1 MKVISIKG
9 LVPGSGKT
17 TTLVRTFA
25 NSKLKNKIILT
36 PSNKA
41 RQVCI
46 QKLIENGYS
55 EIKAKASVATLKSFK
70 RNFMQHQV
78 VTKYFDMEDLEWKE
92 EYSEKR
98 YITTATKDHT
108 KKGTKVW
115 NIFVDEAA
123 MISAKEFEDLTDH
136 FRVQNLIIDG
146 DANQFAPIANHQ
158 VLKDGDN
165 NVILEWNDEGE
176 IFKPENTDKQ
186 YLLTKSMRSR
196 DEYLDEVIN
205 LVKEGDIGRVFDFF
219 ARFDNSDIYDE
230 ETKNIKLSP
239 EDYYICYTNKM
250 CKKINDSMKE
260 VSKWIVFENDRKM
273 NTYKGEIILKSQL
286 DQLEVKYQEIFKD
299 VEGFENW
306 KKYHLK
312 PAHAITCHKLQGTT
326 IDHGDIYINVA
337 DCLLA
342 LKDIADVETRKET
355 LQKFLYIAISR
366 ATNLKQVHLLGS
378 ATEHITELVNGMI
391 SFEMSKDRPEYQPN
405 EYVLNVQQALEDIRI
420 RNGSIIEFDPELS
433 INIQIGEMQLD
444 DIDGE
449 EWSADDPELINDIL
463 SHLDY
468 TNSELKEQNPEEYR
482 QRISKAKTKYT
493 NEYLLSLSHEE
504 LYSKTRNA
512 AIRKR
517 WNELQAQKKF
527 EEEAHE
533 KNIKDIQKYKATV
546 DAKNQTIHKIRNIS
560 KLKQ

>member
-1 MKVISIKG
+1 MKLISIKG

-17 TTLVRTFA
+17 TTLVKTFTKA
-25 NSKLKNKIILT
+25 NFKNKIILT

-55 EIKAKASVATLKSFK
+55 EIKAKTSVATLKAFK
-70 RNFMQHQV
+70 RNFLQHQV

-123 MISAKEFEDLTDH
+123 MISTKEFEDLIEH
-136 FRVQNLIIDG
+136 FNIQNLVIDG

-158 VLKDGDN
+158 VLKDGN
-165 NVILEWNDEGE
+165 NDVVIEWHDEGK
-176 IFKPENTDKQ
+176 IFKPENINKQ
-186 YLLTKSMRSR
+186 YLLNKSMRSR
-196 DEYLDEVIN
+196 DPYLDEVVK
-205 LVKEGDIGRVFDFF
+205 LVKEGNIGRVFDFF
-219 ARFDNSDIYDE
+219 SRFDNSCIWDE
-230 ETKNIKLSP
+230 ESKNVRLSP

-250 CKKINDSMKE
+250 CKKINDSVDE

-286 DQLEVKYQEIFKD
+286 EQLEVKYQEIFKD
-299 VEGFENW
+299 VEGFEDW

-326 IDHGDIYINVA
+326 IEHGDIYINVA

-342 LKDIADVETRKET
+342 LKDIADVETRRET
-355 LQKFLYIAISR
+355 FQKFLYIAISR

-378 ATEHITELVNGMI
+378 TTEHITELVNGMI
-391 SFEMSKDRPEYQPN
+391 TFSICKDKPGYQPN
-405 EYVLNVQQALEDIRI
+405 EYVLSVQQALEDIRI
-420 RNGSIIEFDPELS
+420 KNGKILEFDPEFN
-433 INIQIGEMQLD
+433 INIQIGEMNLEDQV
-444 DIDGE
+444 GE
-449 EWSADDPELINDIL
+449 RWSADDPELINDIL
-463 SHLDY
+463 SNLEY
-468 TNSELKEQNPEEYR
+468 TNSELKTQYPEEYAK
-482 QRISKAKTKYT
+482 RISKAKTKYT
-493 NEYLLSLSHEE
+493 DEYLLSLSHEE

-512 AIRKR
+512 KIRKR
-517 WNELQAQKKF
+517 WNELQDQKEF
-527 EEEAHE
+527 EEKARE
-533 KNIKDIQKYKATV
+533 KNIADIQNYRKKYNSERTSLQRIKF
-546 DAKNQTIHKIRNIS
+546 HKR
-560 KLKQ
+560 Q